1 MFQYQLLK
9 NIKHFLHRRQQQ
21 SFMNKPKNPGSA
33 CKSVIS
39 STRPKE
45 TKSSLRPKK
54 STGTRRG
61 SIDTRSVLVGR
72 RDSVDRKQEE
82 TGQKECGVNPRIHL
96 HQDVPE
102 EVQQFIKKISVEPR
116 PAAVPDLLRVQTR
129 KARKLPENKL
139 SAEEINSAEVTV
151 IVTSEWEPNTLTNAD
166 YDRLKQVGA
175 MNNNRVGEKS
185 QLLPRTPSPFYN
197 SYPTGNPLH

>member
-1 MFQYQLLK
+1 MFQYQLFK

-33 CKSVIS
+33 SKSVIS

-45 TKSSLRPKK
+45 TKSSSRPKTR
-54 STGTRRG
+54 TGRRRG
-61 SIDTRSVLVGR
+61 SIETRSVLVGR
-72 RDSVDRKQEE
+72 RDSVDREE
-82 TGQKECGVNPRIHL
+82 ECGVNPRIHL

-151 IVTSEWEPNTLTNAD
+151 IVTSEWEPNTLTNND
-166 YDRLKQVGA
+166 YDRLKQVSI
-175 MNNNRVGEKS
+175 NRVGEES
-185 QLLPRTPSPFYN
+185 
-197 SYPTGNPLH
+197 H